1 MPIYHFEV
9 MRRRPGPARDL
20 VSQLRLYSKQFMAH
34 VETSD
39 SEMMVEVSKK
49 AWETMV
55 SLFNFLRNE
64 QDAGRLSA
72 TYMSTETAILAKK
85 LNIAERDAM
94 LQNKKLDRRHQNFSA
109 ISLRE
114 ALNKT
119 CTLFNSKR
127 TGPEPEKRSMVS
139 RNSYH

>member
-1 MPIYHFEV
+1 
-9 MRRRPGPARDL
+9 
-20 VSQLRLYSKQFMAH
+20 MAH

-127 TGPEPEKRSMVS
+127 TGPEPEKRPMVS